1 MGAHLVKVGVWLR
14 LSHPIE
20 VGDVD
25 ELEVEHEPCIGHAE
39 LRLGDDVRQTA
50 QTLVA
55 PVVQA
60 GNAAAHRDNRNQ

>member
-1 MGAHLVKVGVWLR
+1 MGAHLVEVGVGLR
-14 LSHPIE
+14 LSHPVE

-25 ELEVEHEPCIGHAE
+25 ELKVEHEPWVGHAE
-39 LRLGDDVRQTA
+39 LRLGDDVGQTA